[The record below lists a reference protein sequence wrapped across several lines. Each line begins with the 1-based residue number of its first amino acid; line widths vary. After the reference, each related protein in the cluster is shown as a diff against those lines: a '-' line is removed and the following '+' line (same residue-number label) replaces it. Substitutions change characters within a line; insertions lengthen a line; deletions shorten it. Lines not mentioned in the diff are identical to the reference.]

1 MITVLKEKKEA
12 GYEWVDATNPTKA
25 ELSDLAVRFGLPG
38 ALAEGSLLPEHLPKY
53 EKVGEIEF
61 IILRLLSSKETLE
74 TDTIQEVTDKI
85 AVFIGM
91 DFILTIHRQP
101 YEFMQEIK
109 SKFVDTGKFTT
120 PYQLLFR
127 VISQSMSTF
136 EAPLAALVEELDFY
150 EPKIF
155 LQKKTPTLLQNL
167 YYIKRRASVIDH
179 IIELSKVILK
189 NLKEKITAQQSNRL
203 KDEFLQMQ
211 TSAKQVVDN
220 VSNLLNVYISLSSQR
235 TNDVV
240 RVLTLFSVFFMPLT
254 FVAGV
259 YGMNFD
265 VMPELRWQF
274 GYLYAMLFMVMMS
287 LAIYLWF
294 RRKGWL

>member
-1 MITVLKEKKEA
+1 MITVQKEKKEA
-12 GYEWVDATNPTKA
+12 GYEWVDVTNPTKA

-38 ALAEGSLLPEHLPKY
+38 ALAEDSLLPEHLPKY
-53 EKVGEIEF
+53 EKAGEIEF
-61 IILRLLSSKETLE
+61 IILRLLSSKASLE
-74 TDTIQEVTDKI
+74 ADTIQEVTDKI
-85 AVFIGM
+85 AVFIGLN
-91 DFILTIHRQP
+91 FILTIHRQP
-101 YEFMQEIK
+101 YEFLEEIK
-109 SKFVDTGKFTT
+109 SKFVDTGKCTT
-120 PYQLLFR
+120 RYELLFR
-127 VISQSMSTF
+127 VIAQSMSTF

-155 LQKKTPTLLQNL
+155 LRKKTPSLLQNL

-189 NLKEKITAQQSNRL
+189 NLKEKITAHHFNRL
-203 KDEFLQMQ
+203 KGEFLQMQ
-211 TSAKQVVDN
+211 TGAKQVVDN
-220 VSNLLNVYISLSSQR
+220 VSNLLNIYISLSSQR
-235 TNDVV
+235 TNEVV

-254 FVAGV
+254 FVAGI

-265 VMPELRWQF
+265 VMPELRWQY

-287 LAIYLWF
+287 LTIYLWF